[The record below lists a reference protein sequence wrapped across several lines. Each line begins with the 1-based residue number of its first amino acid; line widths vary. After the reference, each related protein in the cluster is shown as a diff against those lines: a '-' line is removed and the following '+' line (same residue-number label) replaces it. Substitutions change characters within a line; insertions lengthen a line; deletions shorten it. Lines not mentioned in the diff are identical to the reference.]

1 LVQGGI
7 PSPQQD
13 HGSGLFVNKLLHN
26 VPEPAQSTNIIP
38 TLANNSLMSTSKFA
52 DARYTVVYS
61 DNEVNNYK
69 KATTKI
75 IV

>member
-1 LVQGGI
+1 
-7 PSPQQD
+7 
-13 HGSGLFVNKLLHN
+13 
-26 VPEPAQSTNIIP
+26 
-38 TLANNSLMSTSKFA
+38 MSTSKFA